1 MTLPCTRHRTSR
13 IHVLWKICY
22 DSHAGTVFPTRSIRY
37 DGLRIYTLGK
47 LKLPVLMRVVTR
59 LAHSRAGVEVADI
72 REENQLNPDH
82 ERAHWVLLPG
92 NARKQYL
99 DLVKSRRSW
108 KKLPPNLLII
118 IWKG

>member
-1 MTLPCTRHRTSR
+1 
-13 IHVLWKICY
+13 
-22 DSHAGTVFPTRSIRY
+22 
-37 DGLRIYTLGK
+37 
-47 LKLPVLMRVVTR
+47 MRVVTR

-99 DLVKSRRSW
+99 DLVKSRRNW
-108 KKLPPNLLII
+108 KKLPLNLLII